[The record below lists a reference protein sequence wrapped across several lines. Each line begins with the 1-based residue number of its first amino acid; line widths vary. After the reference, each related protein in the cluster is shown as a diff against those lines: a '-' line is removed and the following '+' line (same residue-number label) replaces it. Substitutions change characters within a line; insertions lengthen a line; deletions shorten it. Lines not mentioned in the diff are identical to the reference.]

1 MQLRIGDM
9 FDTKFDLYCATT
21 NSELNNRNALIMG
34 AGSAKSVKLRYP
46 GIEQQFGELIDKQRN
61 KHYKYGL
68 IVVDYEGQLV
78 GAFQTKTSYKYAS
91 DPILIKQSVDMLVS
105 WCNANPTK
113 TVALPYPGIGYGGL
127 TISEV
132 EKIIAPLP
140 DTVTL
145 FLISVRE
152 GVRFSDGNEHYVV
165 VRKHL
170 GNRWVVYSRYN
181 QEYLMTE
188 TEIINYIN
196 NPQQVEV
203 AAYSN

>member
-1 MQLRIGDM
+1 M
-9 FDTKFDLYCATT
+9 FDNKFDLYIATT

-46 GIEQQFGELIDKQRN
+46 GIEQHFGELIDKQRN

-91 DPILIKQSVDMLVS
+91 DPTLIKQSVEMLVS

-140 DTVTL
+140 DTVTV
-145 FLISVRE
+145 FLTSVRE
-152 GVRFSDGNEHYVV
+152 GVRFSYNNEDYVV
-165 VRKHL
+165 LRKHL
-170 GNRWVVYSRYN
+170 GNRWVVYN
-181 QEYLMTE
+181 QEYLMNE

>member
-46 GIEQQFGELIDKQRN
+46 GIEQQFGGLIDKQRN
-61 KHYKYGL
+61 KHFRYGL

-78 GAFQTKTSYKYAS
+78 GAFQTKNSYKYAS
-91 DPILIKQSVDMLVS
+91 DPTLIKQSVEMLVS

-140 DTVTL
+140 DTVTV
-145 FLISVRE
+145 FLTSVRE
-152 GVRFSDGNEHYVV
+152 GVRFSYNNEDYVV
-165 VRKHL
+165 LRKHL
-170 GNRWVVYSRYN
+170 GNRWVVYN
-181 QEYLMTE
+181 QEYLMNE